1 MAPEPPDSAAVAA
14 LHEALSLAEPIC
26 RLLVRRGYREPD
38 AAKRYL
44 RPRLDQLHAPE
55 HMLGMDRAVERLGR
69 AVRRREIVVVH
80 GDYDVDGICSTT
92 LLVETIR
99 RLGGVAVPFIPNR
112 LKHGYDLTM
121 AGVEAAISAGASV
134 LVTCDC
140 GTKALEPVAAACAAG
155 MDVIISDHH
164 LPGAA
169 LPDCLAV
176 LNPRQIDCS
185 YPDKNLAAV
194 GIAFKIALALVRSFG
209 ETDDAVLRMLDLV
222 ALATI
227 ADVAPLRGE
236 NRVLVRYGLRVL
248 QDTRN
253 PGLRA
258 LLRAS
263 RLEGKP
269 LTAGRVGFV
278 LAPRLNAAGRLGN
291 ALRAVELLTSE
302 SERTANVIARELEEL
317 NRRRQEID
325 RATLDEARRML
336 EGVDLD
342 VTHGVVLASEGWH
355 PGVIGIVA
363 SRLVEE
369 ICRPVVLVALDGTEG
384 KGSGR
389 SIGAFD
395 LHEGLVECHD
405 LLLRF
410 GGHRVAAGITI
421 AADRVDDFAARFNR
435 VARERLTVDQLVP
448 EMRVDLEIPL
458 TECTPQLVSL
468 LRHFEPFGPGNPA
481 PVIATFGVS
490 LTGPPRRVGEG
501 HLKLRVH
508 RDGGS
513 LDLIGW
519 GMAALAADLET
530 GSRVDVAFRLEED
543 DWHGERRLQGV
554 LVDIR
559 A

>member
-1 MAPEPPDSAAVAA
+1 
-14 LHEALSLAEPIC
+14 
-26 RLLVRRGYREPD
+26 
-38 AAKRYL
+38 
-44 RPRLDQLHAPE
+44 
-55 HMLGMDRAVERLGR
+55 MLGLDRAIERLGR
-69 AVRRREIVVVH
+69 AVRQRETVVVH

-92 LLVETIR
+92 LLVQTIR

-112 LKHGYDLTM
+112 LEHGYDLTM
-121 AGVEAAISAGASV
+121 AGVEAAIAARASV

-140 GTKALEPVAAACAAG
+140 GTKAIGPVAAACAAG
-155 MDVIISDHH
+155 MDVIVSDHH
-164 LPGAA
+164 LPGPE

-209 ETDDAVLRMLDLV
+209 ETDEFVLRMLDLV

-236 NRVLVRYGLRVL
+236 NRVLARYGLRVL

-263 RLEGKP
+263 GLDGKP

-302 SERTANVIARELEEL
+302 SEREANVIARELEEL

-325 RATLDEARRML
+325 RATLEEARRML

-342 VTHGVVLASEGWH
+342 ATYGVVLASEGWH

-363 SRLVEE
+363 SRLVED
-369 ICRPVVLVALDGTEG
+369 ICRPVVLIALSAGEG

-421 AADRVDDFAARFNR
+421 APERLDDFAARFNR
-435 VARERLTVDQLVP
+435 VARERLTADQLVP
-448 EMRVDLEIPL
+448 EIRIDLEL
-458 TECTPQLVSL
+458 ALSECTPRLVSL

-481 PVIATFGVS
+481 PVIVAYDVC
-490 LTGPPRRVGEG
+490 LVGPPRRVGEG
-501 HLKLRVH
+501 HLKLRVR

-519 GMAALAADLET
+519 GMAALAADLDA

-543 DWHGERRLQGV
+543 EWNGERRLQGV

-559 A
+559 H